1 KMQVV
6 STGGT
11 AEDQAAAAILQLALN
26 GELDS
31 LDDEAGD
38 DEAPALAEGQVWLQD
53 ADGNLTHAQSKAQCP
68 LAWGL
73 FERNATQIYVP
84 DGTNVGCNYSRA
96 AADAAM
102 TFYAYQSDVVLQAD
116 VDNAF
121 ASMRQR
127 VPVSKEVA
135 FSELPGANW
144 YL

>member
-1 KMQVV
+1 
-6 STGGT
+6 
-11 AEDQAAAAILQLALN
+11 
-26 GELDS
+26 
-31 LDDEAGD
+31 
-38 DEAPALAEGQVWLQD
+38 
-53 ADGNLTHAQSKAQCP
+53 
-68 LAWGL
+68 

-144 YL
+144 YLARALSYEEADGQAMRTSVLIGESAGWRLKIRLTCPAAE